1 MKIENLFIS
10 AVLILI
16 FFVSCSN
23 DDKYEYYDLATP
35 VVLSF
40 DELRKSVA
48 ILPPKEIKESGKIYI
63 YKNYVFVNDKD
74 KGIHIINNS
83 NPEKPVKISFLKIHG
98 NVDISVKNNFLYAD
112 SFIDLVVFDISD
124 INNIKLVNR
133 LKDVFPYYL
142 SVPQNTEVDWQ
153 TLNTQNTVVVDW
165 VIKRERRAVNEDPMY
180 YNDSID
186 GTFSE
191 MGNTTG
197 QGGSMARFKIVNS
210 YRRRY
215 ADCW

>member
-63 YKNYVFVNDKD
+63 YKNYVFVNDKN
-74 KGIHIINNS
+74 KGIDIINNS

-165 VIKRERRAVNEDPMY
+165 VIKRERRAVNEDLMQKLS
-180 YNDSID
+180 N
-186 GTFSE
+186 
-191 MGNTTG
+191 NTLL
-197 QGGSMARFKIVNS
+197 I
-210 YRRRY
+210 
-215 ADCW
+215 